1 MSQPA
6 RPASAAS
13 IHMTPTAPTLPSAP
27 AIPRGIAATPST
39 LSPAAAAESP
49 SCLSQ
54 IGSMISSIVS
64 SIFSLISSLWN
75 CVTGG
80 VSQAAAPTAPAQSP
94 AEVLSSHAQRF
105 FNEIT
110 SRTIRQGTPRKVAL
124 LIKIDG
130 QRVAL
135 FTRDLLSTDPLPNP
149 FIGFCEEGMER
160 LRELLRRQPSLTPQS
175 TVELSVANIKRD
187 SEPEGRNPN
196 TPASS
201 NLITTTLSASG
212 SFISSNIREGT
223 TIGGP
228 VHAAAQ
234 SCSNTMFAN
243 DTPGEDRLRRAF
255 LFFVAN
261 HANAVAGWTMRE

>member
-1 MSQPA
+1 
-6 RPASAAS
+6 
-13 IHMTPTAPTLPSAP
+13 
-27 AIPRGIAATPST
+27 
-39 LSPAAAAESP
+39 
-49 SCLSQ
+49 
-54 IGSMISSIVS
+54 MISSIVS

-80 VSQAAAPTAPAQSP
+80 VSQAAAPTAPAQTP
-94 AEVLSSHAQRF
+94 AEVLSSRAQRF

-130 QRVAL
+130 QRVTL
-135 FTRDLLSTDPLPNP
+135 HSGSSFTDPLPNP

-160 LRELLRRQPSLTPQS
+160 LRELLRRHPSLTPQS
-175 TVELSVANIKRD
+175 MLELSVANIKRD

-201 NLITTTLSASG
+201 NLITTTLSAG
-212 SFISSNIREGT
+212 NFIGSNIREGT

-228 VHAAAQ
+228 VHATAQ
-234 SCSNTMFAN
+234 NCSNTMFAN
-243 DTPGEDRLRRAF
+243 ATPGEDRLRRAF